1 MSEPTPQK
9 PADPA
14 ASSPHPE
21 ATSCPV
27 PKSRKQRRRAP
38 RQVGASPSTLL
49 PSPDALPMRLSAI
62 GYGAGGVVE
71 RRDCDLAA
79 IEALRKTSKVVWIDV
94 TGLGD
99 VPLLRQI
106 GEAFGLHR
114 LALEDV
120 VNVTQRAKV
129 EDYGDHMFVVLRMVD
144 PTNTTETEQFALF
157 LGVDFVLTF
166 QERPG
171 DCFGMVRSRLR
182 DANGQMPKRGADYL
196 AYALLDSVVDAYFPV
211 LERHDGRIETLE
223 LAVLEG
229 KASDN
234 VVPELHSVR
243 RCLLE
248 LRRAVWPLRE
258 AMSSLARGENRHFS
272 ADVVPYLRDVG
283 DHVVQLIDLLENHR
297 EMSSSLLEL
306 HLSMVNHK
314 LNEVMKLLT
323 VISTIFIPL
332 TFLVGVYGMNFKW
345 MPETDVWWGYPSC
358 LLLMLGVALW
368 MLRWFRRRGWL

>member
-1 MSEPTPQK
+1 MRMS
-9 PADPA
+9 
-14 ASSPHPE
+14 
-21 ATSCPV
+21 V
-27 PKSRKQRRRAP
+27 
-38 RQVGASPSTLL
+38 
-49 PSPDALPMRLSAI
+49 I
-62 GYGAGGVVE
+62 GYGSGGVVE

-79 IEALRKTSKVVWIDV
+79 IEALRRTSKVVWIDV
-94 TGLGD
+94 VGLGD

-129 EDYGDHMFVVLRMVD
+129 EDYGDHLFVVLRMVD

-157 LGVDFVLTF
+157 LGADFVLTF

-171 DCFGMVRSRLR
+171 DCFGMVRNRLR

-211 LERHDGRIETLE
+211 LERHDGRIEALE
-223 LAVLEG
+223 LAVLDG
-229 KASDN
+229 NATAN
-234 VVPELHSVR
+234 VVPELHGVR

-272 ADVVPYLRDVG
+272 ADVVPYLRDVA

-297 EMSSSLLEL
+297 EMSASLLEL

-332 TFLVGVYGMNFKW
+332 TFLVGVYGMNFDW
-345 MPETDVWWGYPSC
+345 MPETKVWWGYPTC
-358 LLLMLGVALW
+358 LGVMVAIGLW
-368 MLRWFRRRGWL
+368 MLRWFKKRGWL

>member
-1 MSEPTPQK
+1 MPQ
-9 PADPA
+9 
-14 ASSPHPE
+14 
-21 ATSCPV
+21 
-27 PKSRKQRRRAP
+27 SRRNRRRAP
-38 RQVGASPSTLL
+38 LPVGASPSTLL

-62 GYGAGGVVE
+62 GYGSGGVVE
-71 RRDCDLAA
+71 RRDCDLAG
-79 IEALRKTSKVVWIDV
+79 IEALRRTSKVVWIDV

-120 VNVTQRAKV
+120 VNVSQRAKV

-157 LGVDFVLTF
+157 LGADFVLTF

-211 LERHDGRIETLE
+211 LERHDGRLEALE
-223 LAVLEG
+223 LAVLDG
-229 KASDN
+229 DATAN
-234 VVPELHSVR
+234 VVPELHGVR

-272 ADVVPYLRDVG
+272 ADVVPYLRDVA

-332 TFLVGVYGMNFKW
+332 TFLVGVYGMNFDW
-345 MPETDVWWGYPSC
+345 MPETRVWWGYPTC
-358 LLLMLGVALW
+358 LAVMVAIGLW
-368 MLRWFRRRGWL
+368 MLRWFKKRGWL